1 MVRVDEGQNTT
12 AGREETWRLERLSFI
27 SRKEILIDKTT
38 LINCNI
44 LTSATRHKFH
54 GIQVYSD
61 QRLKCK
67 APLIV
72 QWMLKIIF
80 ELSISKRFGTFLQFA
95 YVETVFL
102 FRWSLA
108 NPPIWRMTDSA
119 VHSWLSEF
127 SQRIGTTICLP
138 SVKRTSGKLD
148 SSNI

>member
-67 APLIV
+67 APLIAL
-72 QWMLKIIF
+72 WTLKIIF
-80 ELSISKRFGTFLQFA
+80 KLTIRTFLQFA
-95 YVETVFL
+95 YVETLFL